1 METSNENINENMSID
16 DVMGAINKIG
26 TQEEQ
31 IDKDKTLCF
40 TIENGYYKWVL
51 VNEEGKKIGP
61 LYEDDAQNRISPVL
75 QDEQMNARC
84 LSRGLLMQL
93 HAYRYLADMF

>member
-1 METSNENINENMSID
+1 METSNDNMSID

-31 IDKDKTLCF
+31 IDKDKTLCI
-40 TIENGYYKWVL
+40 TRENGYYKWVL

-61 LYEDDAQNRISPVL
+61 LYEDDAQNTISPEL
-75 QDEQMNARC
+75 EDKQDEASR
-84 LSRGLLMQL
+84 LFRGLLMQL
-93 HAYRYLADMF
+93 LAYKYLADMV